1 MADLEYPSNTNQKEN
16 RMVAHGVLAVY
27 KGITYGFT
35 HSGLFSSEMKARNYA
50 SELATSEETSRAAI
64 ANTNLD
70 YFIVITGDE
79 IQALIKAGLEIAPAL
94 TTAPRGE

>member
-1 MADLEYPSNTNQKEN
+1 
-16 RMVAHGVLAVY
+16 
-27 KGITYGFT
+27 
-35 HSGLFSSEMKARNYA
+35 MKARNYA